1 MAGWTARDWYSPVA
15 GQLHFFQGP
24 GRLLWVL
31 GKQILVDVEAWG
43 GEKPVPH
50 VHYDTMAPRITTPGT
65 YVVQSYA
72 PYQTKTWQWSRL
84 AWGTPLRVE
93 GGDRLLYR
101 DSRTGEWRRVQEV
114 IPEVSLDDIRERFF
128 ALYKDGEGPDAR
140 QRFDRDGDGI
150 PDQWIFND
158 FGPYA
163 LRYFVDRNRN
173 RVLDAGEA
181 LMGEMI
187 HTTAEDEARVA
198 RNQPFALQHSHGC
211 IHIRPTDRDRMVRAG
226 AFRRGTLLIVH
237 KVRETIPEFLQRS

>member
-1 MAGWTARDWYSPVA
+1 MAGWTARDWYSSLQ

-31 GKQILVDVEAWG
+31 GQQILVDIEAWG
-43 GEKPVPH
+43 GERAIPH
-50 VHYDTMAPRITTPGT
+50 VHYDTMAPRITTAGT
-65 YVVQSYA
+65 YVVQSYG

-93 GGDRLLYR
+93 GDSRLLYQ
-101 DSRTGEWRRVQEV
+101 DVRTGGWRSVEEV
-114 IPEVSLDDIRERFF
+114 IPEITLAEVRERFL
-128 ALYKDGEGPDAR
+128 ALYKDGDGPDAGWR
-140 QRFDRDGDGI
+140 YDRDRDGI

-173 RVLDAGEA
+173 RKLDAGEGM
-181 LMGEMI
+181 MGEMI
-187 HTTAEDEARVA
+187 HTTVEDEARTLRGV
-198 RNQPFALQHSHGC
+198 PFALQHSHGC

-226 AFRRGTLLIVH
+226 AFNRGTLLIVH
-237 KVRETIPEFLQRS
+237 RVQETIPTFLHR

>member
-1 MAGWTARDWYSPVA
+1 MAGWTARDWYSPIE

-24 GRLLWVL
+24 GRLLWIL

-43 GEKPVPH
+43 GERAVPH
-50 VHYDTMAPRITTPGT
+50 VHYDTMAPRITTAGT
-65 YVVQSYA
+65 YVVDSFG

-93 GGDRLLYR
+93 ADDRLLYY
-101 DSRTGEWRRVQEV
+101 DARTEQWRRVHEV
-114 IPEVSLDDIRERFF
+114 IPEVTLADIRERFL
-128 ALYKDGEGPDAR
+128 ALYKEGGDNDDR
-140 QRFDRDGDGI
+140 WRYDRDGDGV

-163 LRYFVDRNRN
+163 LRYFEDRNRN
-173 RVLDAGEA
+173 RKLDAQEK

-187 HTTAEDEARVA
+187 HTTVEDEAHSLREM
-198 RNQPFALQHSHGC
+198 PFKLQHSHGC
-211 IHIRPTDRDRMVRAG
+211 IHIRPADREGMVRVG

-237 KVRETIPEFLQRS
+237 RPSETIPDFLQRR